1 VGRTRDLG
9 LARPAHVGSLADMRS
24 RAVRLAGWGLAGAL
38 AFSVSAVSAE
48 PAPSAEASFRGAR
61 STEPVRSPSEHRPL
75 SESERRALMG
85 GQTVERPMRFEQG
98 GGTYVG
104 GVAYQVVPAP
114 PHRVMAA
121 LLTVPDLPRLLPR
134 TKRARLVG
142 ARDNAAQVELVQGN
156 SLVEATYTL
165 RLVPE
170 PSQGMV
176 RFWLDRSRAHD
187 ISDVWGYF
195 RVQPHADGHT
205 LLTVA
210 VALDVGDGLVRMLF
224 EDHIQRI
231 ILSAPRQIRDYLQ
244 PRVLAE
250 ADSA

>member
-1 VGRTRDLG
+1 
-9 LARPAHVGSLADMRS
+9 
-24 RAVRLAGWGLAGAL
+24 
-38 AFSVSAVSAE
+38 
-48 PAPSAEASFRGAR
+48 
-61 STEPVRSPSEHRPL
+61 
-75 SESERRALMG
+75 
-85 GQTVERPMRFEQG
+85 MRFEHDG
-98 GGTYVG
+98 GRYVG
-104 GVAYQVVPAP
+104 GVAYQIVPAP
-114 PHRVMAA
+114 PHQVLAA

-142 ARDNAAQVELVQGN
+142 ARGNAAYVELIQGN

-165 RLVPE
+165 RLIPD
-170 PSQGMV
+170 SARGAV

-195 RVQPHADGHT
+195 RVQPHAEGHS

-244 PRVLAE
+244 PRALAE
-250 ADSA
+250 AR